1 MAPIA
6 VLIGP
11 PAAGKSRL
19 GKSVA
24 KLLGVP
30 FTDTDSLIVQE
41 HGPIVD
47 IFNTFGEER
56 FREWERDAVSEA
68 LSSTGVVALGGGAV
82 ENLDTQRDLADE
94 RVVLVTVSA
103 EAVEGRI
110 ANEKRPLLNGIESW
124 VALVDRR
131 MPIYRELADIE
142 IDTSTGTMDSHV
154 DRLFAELEGSA

>member
-47 IFNTFGEER
+47 IFKTFGEER
-56 FREWERDAVSEA
+56 FREWERHAVSEA
-68 LSSTGVVALGGGAV
+68 LSSAGVVALGGGAV
-82 ENLDTQRDLADE
+82 ENRDTQRDLADE

-142 IDTSTGTMDSHV
+142 IDTSTGTMESHV
-154 DRLFAELEGSA
+154 DRLFVELEGSA